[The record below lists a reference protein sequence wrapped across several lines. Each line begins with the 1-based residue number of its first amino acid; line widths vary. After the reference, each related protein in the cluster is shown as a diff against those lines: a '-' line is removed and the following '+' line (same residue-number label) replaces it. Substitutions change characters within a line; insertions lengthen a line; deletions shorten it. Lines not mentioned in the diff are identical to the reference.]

1 MGQYN
6 DAINTYEHLMSE
18 MKENG
23 NYDVGKN
30 VHVHV
35 HVHVH
40 ACMCCVH
47 VHVHVP
53 DIATCTCIDTERVF
67 HKAYATTYIV
77 HVHVSA

>member
-23 NYDVGKN
+23 NYDVGKK
-30 VHVHV
+30 
-35 HVHVH
+35 
-40 ACMCCVH
+40 CMYMYMYMYMYLVQLH

-53 DIATCTCIDTERVF
+53 GTATC
-67 HKAYATTYIV
+67 A
-77 HVHVSA
+77 

>member
-30 VHVHV
+30 VHVH
-35 HVHVH
+35 
-40 ACMCCVH
+40 ACMC
-47 VHVHVP
+47 
-53 DIATCTCIDTERVF
+53 TCTCTC
-67 HKAYATTYIV
+67 T
-77 HVHVSA
+77 